1 MHPASPRGQDRNI
14 AMSSL
19 DLGIVGNCTI
29 SALIDQVGTV
39 VWSCFPRFDGDPLF
53 CKLLNDGAEHGFYSI
68 ELDDMVEHEQSYL
81 PNTAVLVT
89 RLTDSGGDGVEILD
103 FAPRF
108 LQFGRTFRPT
118 TLMRMVRPFGETP
131 RIQIR
136 LRPVFHYG
144 AHPPQ
149 ITHGSNHIRYVG
161 PDMSLRLTTNAPLTY
176 LIDET
181 PFILEDQIVLMLGP
195 DESLRGPIIE
205 TGREFLEQTVDYWR
219 TLTMRL
225 HLPFEWQEA
234 VMRAAI
240 TLKLCSFEE
249 TGAIVAAM
257 TTSIPE
263 MDSEG
268 RNWDYRFCWLRDAY
282 FVVRT
287 LNRLGYIETMED
299 FLAYISNI
307 VGSSQNGYLQ
317 PVYGIG
323 LESRLDER
331 EIGSLCGYRGNRPVR
346 IGNQAYQHDQHDG
359 YGSVLLA
366 ATQAFFD
373 QRLRRPAGKHT
384 FHRLET
390 IGEQAFAMH
399 AVPDAGLWEFRTRA
413 RVHTHS
419 SVMCWA
425 ACDRLARIAGHLGVA
440 DRAAL
445 WQTRADRIRE
455 TVLREAWNRKLRSFA
470 ASFGGDEIDASLLLM
485 HEVGFVRP
493 DDPRFAGTV
502 AAVERELKRGHYL
515 FRYVRADDFGRPGN
529 AFMVCTFWYIDALI
543 AQQRTAEARELFE
556 NMLAC
561 RNSLGLLSEDINPDT
576 HEHWGNFPQTYSLVG
591 LINCAMKLSKTWE
604 DVV

>member
-1 MHPASPRGQDRNI
+1 
-14 AMSSL
+14 MSSL
-19 DLGIVGNCTI
+19 DLGIIGNCTI
-29 SALIDQVGTV
+29 SALIDRTGTI

-53 CKLLNDGAEHGFYSI
+53 CRLLDEESELGFYSV
-68 ELDDMVEHEQSYL
+68 ELENLVQTEQWYM
-81 PNTAVLVT
+81 PNTAVLIT
-89 RLTDSGGDGVEILD
+89 RLTGRSGDGVEISD

-108 LQFGRTFRPT
+108 HQFGRIFRPT
-118 TLMRMVRPFGETP
+118 TLMRIVRPFGETP
-131 RIQIR
+131 RVRVR

-144 AHPPQ
+144 AHRPE
-149 ITHGSNHIRYVG
+149 ITRGSNHIRYVG

-176 LIDET
+176 LIEET
-181 PFILEDQIVLMLGP
+181 AFILEDQIVLVLGP
-195 DESLRGPIIE
+195 DESLLGPVIE
-205 TGREFLEQTVDYWR
+205 TGREFLEQTVAYWR
-219 TLTMRL
+219 ALTMRL
-225 HLPFEWQEA
+225 SVPFEWQEA
-234 VMRAAI
+234 VIRAAI

-263 MDSEG
+263 IEGQG

-307 VGSSQNGYLQ
+307 VGNSEHGHLQ

-323 LESRLDER
+323 LEARLVER
-331 EIGSLCGYRGNRPVR
+331 QIDTLAGYRGNKPVR
-346 IGNQAYQHDQHDG
+346 IGNQAYEHDQHDG

-373 QRLRRPAGKHT
+373 QRLRRPAGRHT

-390 IGEQAFAMH
+390 IGEQAYALH
-399 AVPDAGLWEFRTRA
+399 DVPDAGLWEYRTKSH
-413 RVHTHS
+413 VHTHS

-425 ACDRLARIAGHLGVA
+425 ACDRLARIAGHLGLA
-440 DRAAL
+440 DRATY
-445 WQTRADRIRE
+445 WQARADRIRG
-455 TVLREAWNRKLRSFA
+455 TIFAAAWNERLNSFA
-470 ASFGGDEIDASLLLM
+470 ASFGGEEVDASLLLM

-493 DDPRFAGTV
+493 DDPRFIGTM
-502 AAVERELKRGHYL
+502 AAVERLLKRGKYL
-515 FRYVRADDFGRPGN
+515 FRYDGEDDFGRPEN
-529 AFMVCTFWYIDALI
+529 AFIVCTFWYIDALI
-543 AQQRTAEARELFE
+543 AQGRRTEARELFD

-561 RNSLGLLSEDINPDT
+561 RNPLGLLSEHIDYQT
-576 HEHWGNFPQTYSLVG
+576 GELWGNFPQTYSLVG
-591 LINCAMKLSKTWE
+591 LINCAMKLSKTWD